1 MMSILV
7 TMMCLVQTR
16 LGTLR
21 AAQLGE
27 GRLANLYWNTSNPIF
42 RIDNTDHIIDV
53 NYGSLPHQ
61 YQQINIYCP
70 YYTRNTRRQDLEHHL
85 IYNVGKEEF
94 DTCRIL
100 SAQPRIVAYCTQP
113 YEQKIFTLSFRS
125 FSPMPNTMEFHPG
138 QDYYFISTASPGDIH
153 RMVGG
158 YCTRNHMKI
167 VFKVMDT
174 ETYHNLYPAQQEE
187 RSKERQFSPPPA
199 HSVQHTRTAVSLP
212 TLERVVTTMRAVQDS
227 GGPRVV
233 SHLVFLI
240 LSLPFL

>member
-1 MMSILV
+1 MMSILL
-7 TMMCLVQTR
+7 TMVCLIQTR

-21 AAQLGE
+21 ASQLGD
-27 GRLANLYWNTSNPIF
+27 GRLASLYWNTSNPIF

-70 YYTRNTRRQDLEHHL
+70 YYPRNTRREDLEHHL

-125 FSPMPNTMEFHPG
+125 FSPMPNTLEFHPG

-174 ETYHNLYPAQQEE
+174 DAYRDRYPAQLEDKV
-187 RSKERQFSPPPA
+187 KENLFSPPPA
-199 HSVQHTRTAVSLP
+199 NSVQHSRTAVSLP
-212 TLERVVTTMRAVQDS
+212 KLERRVTTMRAVADS
-227 GGPRVV
+227 GGDGLVCQLCFLLVV
-233 SHLVFLI
+233 LAL
-240 LSLPFL
+240 L